1 MKTLRTFIAADFPP
15 DILEKIGEI
24 TAFLKTQAPMEALK
38 WVSSDNQ
45 HLTLKFIGDLP
56 ESKLEEV
63 KTALTDALHAQ
74 PSFTIS
80 VEGMGA
86 FPNWQNPRVIWL
98 GISHDRSLNKT
109 HQCIEQA
116 LEQIGIAPDG
126 RAFNPHLTVARLR
139 RNMQQD
145 SVRLV
150 GKSLS
155 PFKVDTLG
163 SATIDHIRLYQSE
176 LTPRGPIYTPLLTLA
191 LNQV

>member
-38 WVSSDNQ
+38 WVSTDNQ

-63 KTALTDALHAQ
+63 KNALTDALNAQ

-98 GISHDRSLNKT
+98 GISHDSSLNKT

-116 LEQIGIAPDG
+116 LEQAGIAPDR
-126 RAFNPHLTVARLR
+126 RALNPHLTVARLR

-163 SATIDHIRLYQSE
+163 SATINHIRLYQSE